1 MLPADSGGNVEA
13 RRGTWYAIIAYVL
26 WGLSPI
32 YWNLMPDISASTLI
46 LSRIVW
52 SVPILIA
59 VLAFTRKLASIA
71 TSYRTWKPRVLTA
84 ASAVFL
90 FVNWALFVW
99 SVANNHIVE
108 ASLGYFINPLVSVG
122 LGVIVL
128 GERLR
133 KVQWIAIGIATAGV
147 VIMTIAVG
155 SLPWISLTLAFSF
168 GMYGLLKKQNETP
181 PPVVSLLGETSL
193 IAIAALVY
201 IALFNESVGPTFGS
215 SLGVSIFLAGAGVMT
230 VVPLLFFGGAAK
242 RIPLSMVGVLQYI
255 TPTLQ
260 LFLGVIVYG
269 ETLSSE
275 ELFGFIAVWIALALY
290 STDRFRSKQS
300 RAVPIPLD

>member
-1 MLPADSGGNVEA
+1 MLSADSGDSVEA
-13 RRGTWYAIIAYVL
+13 RRGTWYAIVAYVL

-32 YWNLMPDISASTLI
+32 YWNLMPDVGATTLV

-59 VLAFTRKLASIA
+59 VVIFTGNLSSMAS
-71 TSYRTWKPRVLTA
+71 SYRSWRPRLLTA
-84 ASAVFL
+84 AAAGLL

-122 LGVIVL
+122 LGVAIL

-133 KVQWIAIGIATAGV
+133 KVQWIAIGIAAAGV
-147 VIMTIAVG
+147 IVMTIAVG
-155 SLPWISLTLAFSF
+155 SPPWISLTLAFAF
-168 GMYGLLKKQNETP
+168 GMYGLLKKLPGTA
-181 PPVVSLLGETSL
+181 PPVTSLLGETSV
-193 IAIAALVY
+193 IAVPALVY
-201 IALFNESVGPTFGS
+201 IFLFNEPVGPTFGS
-215 SLGVSIFLAGAGVMT
+215 SLGVSVFLVGSGLMT

-242 RIPLSMVGVLQYI
+242 RIPLSMVGILQYI

-260 LFLGVIVYG
+260 LFLGVVIFG
-269 ETLSSE
+269 ETLPGE
-275 ELFGFIAVWIALALY
+275 KLVGFIAVWVALGLY
-290 STDRFRSKQS
+290 SVDSFRSKQP
-300 RAVPIPLD
+300 RPAPIPLD